1 MLLSVFFITF
11 ASRMKCV
18 RKTIRKEMKLSL
30 ITINYNNA
38 AGLRRTLDSVATQRV
53 DAAEKAGATLEV
65 EHIIIDGNSTDES
78 MAIIRDYEQHIL
90 SLQCG
95 QLGVPSISL
104 TWVFEPDAGIYNA
117 MNKGIEVALGIRKV
131 DAQHH
136 SYCVEDNVASIGVQK
151 MDEYHHYIQILN
163 SGDLLAADNVIA
175 RMYNALRREDSG
187 PYPEILY
194 GNMLKAM
201 SNGKLVR
208 DNCGG
213 AGVGDSFLYFYRG
226 TLNHDCA
233 WIHSELFRRFGFY
246 DEEMKICSDWKWYV
260 DAIALGGVKTVYVN
274 IDVTIFDMNGISE
287 SGGKNKEQ
295 IRQERSGYLEDVL
308 PTSVLNDYKKYAF
321 PISQYERLRKY
332 HIYGV
337 VYLVERILFKL
348 EKWGILK

>member
-1 MLLSVFFITF
+1 MFEK
-11 ASRMKCV
+11 A
-18 RKTIRKEMKLSL
+18 IRKEMKLSI

-38 AGLRRTLDSVATQRV
+38 SGLRRTLDSVAAQRLDGV
-53 DAAEKAGATLEV
+53 EKDGATLEV

-78 MAIIRDYEQHIL
+78 VAIIRDYEQHIL
-90 SLQCG
+90 SLKCG

-104 TWVFEPDAGIYNA
+104 TWVSEPDKGIYNA
-117 MNKGIEVALGIRKV
+117 MNKGIEVALGIRQV

-136 SYCVEDNVASIGVQK
+136 SYCVKDNVASIGVQK
-151 MDEYHHYIQILN
+151 RDEYHHYIQILN

-175 RMYNALRREDSG
+175 RMYNALRREDSE

-260 DAIALGGVKTVYVN
+260 DAVALGWVKTVYVN

-287 SGGKNKEQ
+287 SDGKNKAIIQ
-295 IRQERSGYLEDVL
+295 TERREYLKKIL
-308 PTSVLNDYKKYAF
+308 PASVLSDYNEFWF
-321 PISQYERLRKY
+321 PIEQYRRLKHY
-332 HIYGV
+332 HLWGV
-337 VYLVERILFKL
+337 VYFIERILYKL
-348 EKWGILK
+348 EKWKIWR

>member
-1 MLLSVFFITF
+1 MFEK
-11 ASRMKCV
+11 A
-18 RKTIRKEMKLSL
+18 IRKEMKLSI

-38 AGLRRTLDSVATQRV
+38 SGLRRTLDSVAAQRLDGV
-53 DAAEKAGATLEV
+53 EQTGTTLEV

-78 MAIIRDYEQHIL
+78 VAIIHDYEQHVL

-104 TWVFEPDAGIYNA
+104 TWVSEPDAGIYNA
-117 MNKGIEVALGIRKV
+117 MNKGIEVALGIRQV

-151 MDEYHHYIQILN
+151 GDEYHHYIQILN

-175 RMYNALRREDSG
+175 RMYNALRREDSE

-260 DAIALGGVKTVYVN
+260 DAIALGGVRTVYVN

-287 SGGKNKEQ
+287 SDGKNKAIIQ
-295 IRQERSGYLEDVL
+295 TERREYLKKIL
-308 PTSVLNDYKKYAF
+308 PASVLSDYNEFWF
-321 PISQYERLRKY
+321 PIEQYRRLKHY
-332 HIYGV
+332 HLWGV
-337 VYLVERILFKL
+337 VYFIERILYNL
-348 EKWGILK
+348 EKWKIWR

>member
-1 MLLSVFFITF
+1 
-11 ASRMKCV
+11 
-18 RKTIRKEMKLSL
+18 MKLSI

-38 AGLRRTLDSVATQRV
+38 AGLRRTLDSVAAQRLDGV
-53 DAAEKAGATLEV
+53 EQAEATLEV
-65 EHIIIDGNSTDES
+65 EHIIIDGNSTDECV
-78 MAIIRDYEQHIL
+78 AIIRDYEQHIL

-104 TWVFEPDAGIYNA
+104 TWVSEPDKGIYNA
-117 MNKGIEVALGIRKV
+117 MNKGIEVALGLRQV

-151 MDEYHHYIQILN
+151 RDEYHHYIQILN
-163 SGDLLAADNVIA
+163 SGDLLAADKVIT
-175 RMYNALRREDSG
+175 RMYNALRREDSE

-233 WIHSELFRRFGFY
+233 WIHSELYRRFGFY

-287 SGGKNKEQ
+287 SGGKNEAIIQ
-295 IRQERSGYLEDVL
+295 TERREYLKKIL
-308 PTSVLNDYKKYAF
+308 PASVLSDYNEFWF
-321 PISQYERLRKY
+321 PIEQYRRLKHY
-332 HIYGV
+332 HLWGV
-337 VYLVERILFKL
+337 VYFIERILYKL
-348 EKWGILK
+348 EKWKIWR

>member
-1 MLLSVFFITF
+1 ME
-11 ASRMKCV
+11 CV
-18 RKTIRKEMKLSL
+18 QKTICKEMKLSI

-38 AGLRRTLDSVATQRV
+38 SGLRRTLDSVAAQRL
-53 DAAEKAGATLEV
+53 DGAEQAGTTLEV

-78 MAIIRDYEQHIL
+78 VAVIRDYEQHIL
-90 SLQCG
+90 SLKCG
-95 QLGVPSISL
+95 QSGVPSISL
-104 TWVFEPDAGIYNA
+104 TWVSEPDKGIYNA
-117 MNKGIEVALGIRKV
+117 MNKGIEVALGLRQV

-151 MDEYHHYIQILN
+151 RDEYHHYIQILN

-175 RMYNALRREDSG
+175 RMYNALRREDG
-187 PYPEILY
+187 EPYPEILY

-287 SGGKNKEQ
+287 SDGKNKAIIQ
-295 IRQERSGYLEDVL
+295 TERREYLKKIL
-308 PTSVLNDYKKYAF
+308 PASVLSDYNEFWF
-321 PISQYERLRKY
+321 PIEQYRRLKHY
-332 HIYGV
+332 HLWGV
-337 VYLVERILFKL
+337 VYFIERILYKL
-348 EKWGILK
+348 EKWKIWR

>member
-1 MLLSVFFITF
+1 MFEK
-11 ASRMKCV
+11 A
-18 RKTIRKEMKLSL
+18 IRKEMKLSI

-38 AGLRRTLDSVATQRV
+38 AGLRRTLDSVAAQRLDGV
-53 DAAEKAGATLEV
+53 EQAEATLEV

-78 MAIIRDYEQHIL
+78 VAIIRDYEQHIL
-90 SLQCG
+90 SLKCG

-104 TWVFEPDAGIYNA
+104 TWVSEPDKGIYNA
-117 MNKGIEVALGIRKV
+117 MNKGIEVALGLRQV

-151 MDEYHHYIQILN
+151 RDEYHHYIQILN
-163 SGDLLAADNVIA
+163 SGDLLAADKVIT
-175 RMYNALRREDSG
+175 RMYNALRREDSE

-233 WIHSELFRRFGFY
+233 WIHSELYRRFGFY

-287 SGGKNKEQ
+287 SGGKNEAIIQ
-295 IRQERSGYLEDVL
+295 TERREYLKKIL
-308 PTSVLNDYKKYAF
+308 PASVLSDYNEFWF
-321 PISQYERLRKY
+321 PIEQYRRLKHY
-332 HIYGV
+332 HLWGV
-337 VYLVERILFKL
+337 VYFIERILYKL
-348 EKWGILK
+348 EKWKIWR

>member
-1 MLLSVFFITF
+1 MFEK
-11 ASRMKCV
+11 A
-18 RKTIRKEMKLSL
+18 IRKEMKLSI

-38 AGLRRTLDSVATQRV
+38 AGLRRTLDSVAAQRL
-53 DAAEKAGATLEV
+53 DGAEQAEATLEV

-78 MAIIRDYEQHIL
+78 VAIIRNYEQHIL

-104 TWVFEPDAGIYNA
+104 IWVSEPDAGIYNA
-117 MNKGIEVALGIRKV
+117 MNKGIEVAFGIRQV

-151 MDEYHHYIQILN
+151 RDEYHHYIQNLN

-175 RMYNALRREDSG
+175 RMYNALRREDG
-187 PYPEILY
+187 EPYPEILY

-233 WIHSELFRRFGFY
+233 WIHSELFRRFGLY
-246 DEEMKICSDWKWYV
+246 DEDMKICSDWKWYV

-274 IDVTIFDMNGISE
+274 IDVTIFDMNDISE
-287 SGGKNKEQ
+287 SDGKNKAIIQ
-295 IRQERSGYLEDVL
+295 TERREYLKKIL
-308 PTSVLNDYKKYAF
+308 PASVLSDYNEFWF
-321 PISQYERLRKY
+321 PIEQYRRLKHY
-332 HIYGV
+332 HLWGV
-337 VYLVERILFKL
+337 VYFIERILYKL
-348 EKWGILK
+348 EKWKIWR

>member
-1 MLLSVFFITF
+1 ME
-11 ASRMKCV
+11 CV
-18 RKTIRKEMKLSL
+18 RKTIRKEMKLSI

-38 AGLRRTLDSVATQRV
+38 SGLRRTLDSVAAQRL
-53 DAAEKAGATLEV
+53 DGAEQAGTTLEV

-78 MAIIRDYEQHIL
+78 VAVIRDYEQHIL
-90 SLQCG
+90 SLKCG
-95 QLGVPSISL
+95 QSGVPSISL
-104 TWVFEPDAGIYNA
+104 TWVSEPDKGIYNA
-117 MNKGIEVALGIRKV
+117 MNKGIEVALGLRQV

-151 MDEYHHYIQILN
+151 RDEYHHYIQILN

-175 RMYNALRREDSG
+175 RMYNALRREDG
-187 PYPEILY
+187 EPYPEILY

-287 SGGKNKEQ
+287 SDGKNKAIIQ
-295 IRQERSGYLEDVL
+295 TERREYLKKIL
-308 PTSVLNDYKKYAF
+308 PASVLSDYNEFWF
-321 PISQYERLRKY
+321 PIEQYRRLKHY
-332 HIYGV
+332 HLWGV
-337 VYLVERILFKL
+337 VYFIERILYKL
-348 EKWGILK
+348 EKWKIWR